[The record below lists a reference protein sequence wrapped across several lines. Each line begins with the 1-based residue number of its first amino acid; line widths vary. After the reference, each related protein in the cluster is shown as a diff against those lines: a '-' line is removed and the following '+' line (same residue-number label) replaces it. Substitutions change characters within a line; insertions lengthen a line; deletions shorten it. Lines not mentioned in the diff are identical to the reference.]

1 MDDLLKSSPARTP
14 VKKNLID
21 IMIKKEPGPPNK
33 NLIDTFMTK
42 LTGKIS

>member
-1 MDDLLKSSPARTP
+1 MDDLLKSSPKRTP

-21 IMIKKEPGPPNK
+21 IMIKKEPDPHNK

-42 LTGKIS
+42 LTGNFS